1 MLPTNSL
8 RVWCVWNMK
17 LDKDTITQSIATT
30 RDAINTTNF
39 CKVIYV
45 SITDELVSIMR
56 IMYEELILSIYDYLG

>member
-1 MLPTNSL
+1 
-8 RVWCVWNMK
+8 MK